1 MVRKIFALFHRELA
15 GVHQAAFLLASATIA
30 SSVLALVRDRL
41 LAARFGAGEAL
52 DIYYSAFRIPD
63 ILYAMSLFFVASTAV
78 IPLFLEKASREDE
91 AGARRLMSSL
101 FTVFIVLM
109 GIIVLAAYILLPVF
123 VPLLVP
129 GFDASA
135 TEQSMALSRV
145 LLLSPLLLGISNLFA
160 SVLQTFRRFFFYAMS
175 PLFYNLG
182 IIIGI
187 LFFLPRFGLV
197 GLAWGVVLGAL
208 LHMAVQIPSLVA
220 LEYLP
225 HISFSTPRD
234 VVRVFRQS
242 FPRTLGLT
250 ATQLTFAAVTAIA
263 STLGAGSI
271 AVFNLSYNLQSIP
284 LSVIGLS
291 YSVAAFPAMADLV
304 VRKERKVFYEH
315 LASAARHILFWTI
328 PFSVL
333 FVVLRAQ
340 IVRTVLGAG
349 AFGWVDTR
357 LTAASL
363 ALFAVSIAA
372 QSLAALFVRALYAVG
387 RTGLPVVMNM
397 CSAGVTIVL
406 ASLFVYAL
414 TVSSESARMMAVLL
428 RVEDVPHVA
437 LLGLPLAFALGSILN
452 AILLGFG
459 FHWVEG
465 EFREQKLF
473 VSLGEI
479 LVSST
484 LVGVVSYGALHVLAR
499 MFDLNTFA
507 GIFLQGA
514 IAGVAGIAAGAA
526 VLAYRRNAEFV
537 QVWQAFHRRFWRRD
551 VAAPEPERL

>member
-15 GVHQAAFLLASATIA
+15 GVHQAAFLLASTTIA
-30 SSVLALVRDRL
+30 SSILALVRDRL
-41 LAARFGAGEAL
+41 LATRFGAGEAL

-63 ILYAMSLFFVASTAV
+63 ILYAISLFFVASTAV
-78 IPLFLEKASREDE
+78 IPLFLEKVDKEDQD
-91 AGARRLMSSL
+91 GVLRLMSSL
-101 FTVFIVLM
+101 FTIFVLLMGAIVL
-109 GIIVLAAYILLPVF
+109 GTYLLLPVLM
-123 VPLLVP
+123 PLLVP
-129 GFDASA
+129 GFETSASN
-135 TEQSMALSRV
+135 QSIMLSRV

-182 IIIGI
+182 IIGGI
-187 LFFLPRFGLV
+187 IFFLPRFGLV

-208 LHMAVQIPSLVA
+208 LHMLVQVPSLMA
-220 LEYLP
+220 LGYLP
-225 HISFSTPRD
+225 RISFGLSRD
-234 VVRVFRQS
+234 VARVFRQS

-250 ATQLTFAAVTAIA
+250 ATQLAFAAVTAIA

-291 YSVAAFPAMADLV
+291 YSVAAFPAMADLI
-304 VRKERKVFYEH
+304 VRKERKVFFKH

-349 AFGWVDTR
+349 AFSWVDTR

-363 ALFAVSIAA
+363 ALFAISISA
-372 QSLAALFVRALYAVG
+372 QSLAALFTRALYAVG
-387 RTGLPVVMNM
+387 RTGMPVLVNM
-397 CSAGVTIVL
+397 CSAGATIIL
-406 ASLFVYAL
+406 ASVLVHVL
-414 TVSSESARMMAVLL
+414 SVSSESARIIGILL
-428 RVEDVPHVA
+428 RVEGVPHVA

-452 AILLGFG
+452 AVLLGLG
-459 FHWVEG
+459 FHRVEG
-465 EFREQKLF
+465 EFREQRLF

-479 LVSST
+479 LVSSA
-484 LVGVVSYGALHVLAR
+484 LMGVVSYGILNILAHV
-499 MFDLNTFA
+499 FDIDTFI

-514 IAGVAGIAAGAA
+514 VAGVAGIVAGAA
-526 VLAYRRNAEFV
+526 VLAYRGNSEFV
-537 QVWQAFHRRFWRRD
+537 QVWQAFHRRFWKRD
-551 VAAPEPERL
+551 VMASEPEHL